1 VLYRAW
7 GVQASDRVLDIGCGS
22 GQTTR
27 EAARIARAGSAFG
40 VDISA
45 AAIERARELAR
56 GAGNAAFECADAQV
70 CRFPRG
76 YFDVAVSRFGTMFFD
91 DPVTAFG
98 NIGRALRRD
107 GRLVMMVWQDRE
119 RNEWDVAIHQA
130 LGPVAAASDPFS
142 LGDPPT
148 VTGMLEAA
156 GFGGVA
162 FADVQERMYFGSDVA
177 AALDWIGGFASTRA
191 ALGRLEPDA
200 AAGALAR
207 LRETV
212 ADHMAGDGVW
222 FGSRAWI
229 VTAQLGR

>member
-1 VLYRAW
+1 VLYRTW

-45 AAIERARELAR
+45 AAIERARELAQ
-56 GAGNAAFECADAQV
+56 GVSNAAFECADAQV

-76 YFDVAVSRFGTMFFD
+76 QFDVAVSRFGTMFFD
-91 DPVTAFG
+91 DPVAAFG

-119 RNEWDVAIHQA
+119 RNEWEVAIGRA
-130 LGPVAAASDPFS
+130 LGPAAVASGPFS
-142 LGDPPT
+142 LGDPR
-148 VTGMLEAA
+148 VVSGVLEAA

-162 FADVQERMYFGSDVA
+162 FTDVRERMYFGPDVA
-177 AALDWIGGFASTRA
+177 AALDWIGGFASVSA
-191 ALGRLEPDA
+191 ALGEQEPDA
-200 AAGALAR
+200 AARAAGR
-207 LRETV
+207 LRAMLAE
-212 ADHMAGDGVW
+212 HLAGDGIW
-222 FGSRAWI
+222 FDSRAWI
-229 VTAQLGR
+229 VTARRD